1 MATKK
6 TTKPFVRTP
15 EQQELDRL
23 KRLERSLRRNPSTPN
38 SNATSPSPSGAGTG
52 AGAGGRDFLDG
63 FEQSIGLFGDSQVAN
78 GESGQIFD
86 YREGLLQ
93 LHLANVAG
101 GVVKLMSHY
110 VWNAALVMAEYIEAG
125 DVVDVRGKRVI
136 EFGAGAALP
145 GLLCIKHGGAQFATL
160 TDYPDPAIVQN
171 LERNWF
177 ENLVETE
184 QDKETRRISGN
195 NLSSMETDLYRE
207 IVTPTPVV
215 KGSRRDLEEQRVK
228 CAVRGHAWGESV
240 QGMLDCLPSSPSTS
254 ESATEAGT
262 TGTTATNNDQR
273 YDWILLADTL
283 WVSEGHADLLKS
295 CLAVLRD
302 DGQGKIF
309 VCCGLHTGYNTVQ
322 RFLQLATSATFG
334 LQSRL
339 VEIRRMPVWGETR
352 SSEEL
357 RRESALLREED
368 LEGFATEDRNRTVL
382 VYELWR

>member
-6 TTKPFVRTP
+6 TPKSFVRTP
-15 EQQELDRL
+15 EQQEQDRL
-23 KRLERSLRRNPSTPN
+23 KRLERSLKRDPSI
-38 SNATSPSPSGAGTG
+38 SNNNVTSPSSPTGAGTG
-52 AGAGGRDFLDG
+52 GGEGRRDFLDG
-63 FEQSIGLFGDSQVAN
+63 FEQSLGLFGDSQVAN

-86 YREGLLQ
+86 YGEGLLQ

-145 GLLCIKHGGAQFATL
+145 GLLCIKRGDAQFVTL

-177 ENLVETE
+177 ENLVESD
-184 QDKETRRISGN
+184 QDKELRRIAGN
-195 NLSSMETDLYRE
+195 NLTSMETDLYKE
-207 IVTPTPVV
+207 ILTPTPAV
-215 KGSRRDLEEQRVK
+215 KGSRRYLEEQRVK
-228 CAVRGHAWGESV
+228 CAVRGHAWGQSV
-240 QGMLDCLPSSPSTS
+240 QEMLDCLPSSSSS
-254 ESATEAGT
+254 ESGAGT
-262 TGTTATNNDQR
+262 TIANATNNDQR

-302 DGQGKIF
+302 DGRGKIF

-334 LQSRL
+334 FQSRL

-352 SSEEL
+352 SSDEL
-357 RRESALLREED
+357 RRESALLKEED